1 MKSYPNNRKPL
12 WFFSLRHSGIALGI
26 MLSLGLTVGTWRL
39 WTFIQKD
46 LVPLVEE
53 NLTKSLNRPFKLGK
67 VERLSLLGVKF
78 APSEIPAIPTNKNRI
93 IMDGLEISFNLWQ
106 LLFQHQLNLDI
117 NLVNPDVYIQQ
128 DSQETWLSNTLAT
141 SSRFGLIKID
151 LDKLRIT
158 NGKLILIPYQANK
171 SDKKAL
177 IANPVSLSQLNGLAQ
192 LQDNNQLIIFQ
203 VGGNVG
209 SGGNIDFRGSV
220 HPETSSGNLQIQ
232 VKDIFIPEVSKVLP
246 LPIELQGGR
255 ARGNVK
261 IKLTHKQEALMFGK
275 VAVEGMQIKFP
286 QAPETFRQSQGNISF
301 QGMTIKLE
309 NITTNYGNIPL
320 AAHGI
325 IHRQDGYQLVGK
337 VRSVELSKALE
348 SLQFEVPVYVNG
360 KVKADIKVGG
370 AITQPV
376 ISGTVATIIPTYID
390 KVNFQDIQSK
400 FKFFT
405 SSGLISI
412 WNLQGK
418 TKLGG
423 KITGDGIMKL
433 DDSPSFNFR
442 LVANK
447 FPGDSLTQVYNLK
460 LPLKISKFNATA
472 LLTGTPK
479 NFQTFLEW
487 QAPQATYPAKGE
499 TIIYPDKTIR
509 FQNVELEVGDGTVVA
524 TGTWDNQ
531 NWHTIL
537 QAADVH
543 IEPFINKEQLPN
555 ISLNGVDV
563 NGRFVLSGSS
573 APFTIDKIDTQRG
586 EIKIGGGTLAISNIR
601 LNKKNVVAQVIATRV
616 KLGQVIKGSHSIL
629 ANPLNGIFKIAGDI
643 NNLSPKTLQLMGN
656 AKLSIDGGTIAV
668 NNIQL
673 ISGLYKAQLQFD
685 HVPLQELVEEVPKQF
700 WGRILGKLSIAGSL
714 APFKFIDTQASGE
727 GRLNLASGIVIA
739 QNIQLNNGRYKA
751 AVTATGISAEEFN
764 EQMRG
769 EMDGK
774 FQVTGIVD
782 KFSLA
787 NVRAVGEVNLSQG
800 VGLFK
805 NPLSGVV
812 RWMGN
817 KLVVEKS
824 TSPGLQVNGYL
835 NTKIEDGKLPEI
847 NNLSL
852 NISLKNYNLDQLLL
866 NLPATI
872 PVEGKTDFRGK
883 ITGTPDKLNIQ
894 GQIELNNFV
903 VNQFAFESKLMG
915 TLQTKLDGG
924 LNLDVNGI
932 RDKID
937 LSFNEEGY
945 PELFSVKGN
954 QASGTGKTQGNK
966 LSINIEKLPLK
977 TLGVQLPSQTPIG
990 TGVIEGELSGYLL
1003 INQQTLATSGEL
1015 AITNPKIGRIT
1026 GEHLQAK
1033 FNYANSTIKL
1043 ARSEL
1048 IKGDSRYTFAGNIIT
1063 DAKSPKIQ
1071 ANINI
1076 KQGLVQD
1083 IITALQIFEIQ
1094 DIQGRKATQTYGKSN
1109 DLKTK
1114 AAGKHQLNLLLQIQR
1129 FYEIQALLEQQQRQ
1143 ESGIVP
1149 QLSDLKGIING
1160 EIILDTT
1167 KSTNVNFKLNGENWV
1182 WKNQELNYLYN
1193 ADSIIAEGSFQNAS
1207 LRLLPLRIQS
1217 KNRLIAFSGNIG
1229 SQDQHGKLEIENF
1242 PLDLLNKYIKLPVNI
1257 TGNLNATAALSGSI
1271 NNPHAIGRASII
1283 NGAINQKPL
1292 NLADSSFS
1300 YTNGRLYFGSEL
1312 KIINLESVN
1321 INGSVPYSLPF
1332 ATVTPESNKIELH
1345 IQVENEGLAVLN
1357 LFTDELAFQK
1367 GEGEI
1372 DIKVD
1377 GTWRS
1382 PQLNGIARLND
1393 AIFSTR
1399 MLPGQLTQVT
1409 GEINFDFD
1417 RIIVKNIQGNYSLGK
1432 VKAHGEI
1439 PIASNHNTQIDNPLT
1454 VYFDKLLLN
1463 LKGLYQGNASG
1474 RLEVIGAFLN
1484 PNISGNVNLSEGR
1497 VILPDNNISI
1507 QIPDN
1512 NISSQSFS
1520 PKPKQIKR
1528 IENSSQNNLEY
1539 DFASIKFLDLQLNL
1553 GKNIEISSPPIFQFL
1568 ATGTLNVNGSLD
1580 NPSPDGI
1587 IGLKEGNVNLFT
1599 TQLSLARGHNHKAVF
1614 TKDKGL
1620 DPYLDIVLFA
1630 KVLDVIQSTD
1640 FNKPNNNGLAAL
1652 ENVRVEAS
1660 VQGLASQLND
1670 NLVLRSAPART
1681 ETEIIA
1687 LLGGGFGQKHQNGG
1701 STLALMNIA
1710 GSAVLN
1716 NFQQSFNQIG
1726 NSFGLSELRI
1736 FPTIIYKN
1744 PKAGRSNSK
1753 LELATETG
1761 IDITPRIS
1769 ASGIKILTTDD
1780 PIQLGLNYRMDG
1792 EFRLRGSTNFYD
1804 DSRATLEF
1812 KKRF

>member
-12 WFFSLRHSGIALGI
+12 WFFSLKHSGIALGI

-39 WTFIQKD
+39 WTFIQQD
-46 LVPLVEE
+46 LVHLVEE

-67 VERLSLLGVKF
+67 VERFSLLGVEF
-78 APSEIPAIPTNKNRI
+78 APSEIPAIPTNKNRV

-117 NLVNPDVYIQQ
+117 NLVNPDVYIKQ

-171 SDKKAL
+171 SEKKAL
-177 IANPVSLSQLNGLAQ
+177 STNPVSLFQLNGLAQ
-192 LQDNNQLIIFQ
+192 LQDNNKLIIFH

-209 SGGNIDFRGSV
+209 SGGNINFRGEV

-232 VKDIFIPEVSKVLP
+232 VKDIFIPEVSKIFP
-246 LPIELQGGR
+246 LPIELQRGR
-255 ARGNVK
+255 ARGNLK
-261 IKLTHKQEALMFGK
+261 IQLIQKKEALMFGK

-286 QAPETFRQSQGNISF
+286 QAPKTFRQSQGNISF

-320 AAHGI
+320 VANGI
-325 IHRQDGYQLVGK
+325 IHRQAGYQLAGK
-337 VRSVELSKALE
+337 VRSVELSQALE
-348 SLQFEVPVYVNG
+348 VLQFDVPVYVNG

-370 AITQPV
+370 TITQPV
-376 ISGTVATIIPTYID
+376 ISGKVATIMPTCID
-390 KVNFQDIQSK
+390 KINFQDIQSK

-405 SSGLISI
+405 SNGLISI
-412 WNLQGK
+412 WDLKGK

-423 KITGDGIMKL
+423 KITGDGIMRL

-479 NFQTFLEW
+479 NFQTFLQW

-509 FQNVELEVGDGTVVA
+509 FQNVELKVGNGTVIA

-531 NWHTIL
+531 NWHTLL
-537 QAADVH
+537 QVANVH

-555 ISLNGVDV
+555 ISLNGVDI
-563 NGRFVLSGSS
+563 NGSFILSGSS

-586 EIKIGGGTLAISNIR
+586 EIKIGGGTLAISNIH
-601 LNKKNVVAQVIATRV
+601 LNKKNVVAQVIANRV
-616 KLGQVIKGSHSIL
+616 RLGQIIKGSHPIL
-629 ANPLNGIFKIAGDI
+629 TNPLNGIFKIAGNI
-643 NNLSPKTLQLMGN
+643 NNLSPKTLQVLGN
-656 AKLSIDGGTIAV
+656 ANLSIDGGTVAV

-685 HVPLQELVEEVPKQF
+685 RVPLQQLVEVPKQF
-700 WGRILGKLSIAGSL
+700 WGRIMGKLSIAGSL
-714 APFKFIDTQASGE
+714 APFKFADTQASGE
-727 GRLNLASGIVIA
+727 AKLNLARGIVIA
-739 QNIQLNNGRYKA
+739 QNIQLNNGLYKA
-751 AVTATGISAEEFN
+751 AVTATGIPAEKFN

-769 EMDGK
+769 EVDGK
-774 FQVTGIVD
+774 FEVIGTVD

-787 NVRAVGEVNLSQG
+787 NVRAVGEINLSQG
-800 VGLFK
+800 VALFK

-812 RWMGN
+812 RWMGK
-817 KLVVEKS
+817 KLIVEKS

-847 NNLSL
+847 SNLSL
-852 NISLKNYNLDQLLL
+852 NISLKDYNLNQLLL
-866 NLPATI
+866 NLPATLPI
-872 PVEGKTDFRGK
+872 EGKTDFNGK
-883 ITGTPDKLNIQ
+883 IMGTPNKLKIQ
-894 GQIELNNFV
+894 GEIELNKFV
-903 VNQFAFESKLMG
+903 VNQFAFEPKLTG
-915 TLQTKLDGG
+915 TLQTKLDGS

-937 LSFNEEGY
+937 LSLDQEGN

-954 QASGTGKTQGNK
+954 QASSTGKTQGNK
-966 LSINIEKLPLK
+966 LSIKVEKLPLQ
-977 TLGVQLPSQTPIG
+977 TLGIQLPSQTPIG

-1026 GEHLQAK
+1026 GDHLQAK
-1033 FNYANSTIKL
+1033 FNYANGTITL
-1043 ARSEL
+1043 TNSEL
-1048 IKGDSRYTFAGNIIT
+1048 IKGNSRYTFAGNIIQ
-1063 DAKSPKIQ
+1063 DVNSPKIQ
-1071 ANINI
+1071 VNVNIN
-1076 KQGLVQD
+1076 QGLIQD
-1083 IITALQIFEIQ
+1083 ILTALQIFEIQ
-1094 DIQGRKATQTYGKSN
+1094 DIQGRKAPRTYGTSN
-1109 DLKTK
+1109 HLKTK
-1114 AAGKHQLNLLLQIQR
+1114 AAGKHQLNLLLQIER
-1129 FYEIQALLEQQQRQ
+1129 FYQIQALLEQQQQRQ
-1143 ESGIVP
+1143 ESGVIP

-1167 KSTNVNFKLNGENWV
+1167 KSMNVNFKLNGKNWV
-1182 WKNQELNYLYN
+1182 WKNEELNYLYN
-1193 ADSIIAEGSFQNAS
+1193 ADSIIAEGSFQNSS

-1229 SQDQHGKLEIENF
+1229 SEDQHGRLEIENF

-1257 TGNLNATAALSGSI
+1257 AGNLNATAALSGSV
-1271 NNPHAIGRASII
+1271 NNPHAIGRAVII

-1292 NLADSSFS
+1292 KLADASFS

-1332 ATVTPESNKIELH
+1332 ATVSPESNKIELH

-1357 LFTDELAFQK
+1357 LFTNQFAFQK

-1399 MLPGQLTQVT
+1399 MLPGQLTQVK

-1417 RIIVKNIQGNYSLGK
+1417 RIIVKNLQGNYSRGV
-1432 VKAHGEI
+1432 VKAQGEI
-1439 PIASNHNTQIDNPLT
+1439 PIAGNHKTQIDNPLT
-1454 VYFDKLLLN
+1454 VNLDRLLLN
-1463 LKGLYQGNASG
+1463 IKGLYQGNANG
-1474 RLEVIGAFLN
+1474 RLEVIGAVLN
-1484 PNISGNVNLSEGR
+1484 PNLSGNVNLSNGR
-1497 VILPDNNISI
+1497 VIL
-1507 QIPDN
+1507 PDN

-1528 IENSSQNNLEY
+1528 IKNSSQSNLEY
-1539 DFASIKFLDLQLNL
+1539 DTASIQFLDLQLNL

-1599 TQLSLARGHNHKAVF
+1599 TQLSLARGHNHKAIF

-1620 DPYLDIVLFA
+1620 DPYLDIVLSA

-1687 LLGGGFGQKHQNGG
+1687 LLGGGFGQKYQNGG

-1780 PIQLGLNYRMDG
+1780 PIQLGLNYRIDR
-1792 EFRLRGSTNFYD
+1792 EFRLRGSTNFFD